1 MFVVQWKTCKI
12 VPKKLFEC
20 SLLSF
25 KIHFLLVLS
34 LFHES
39 VLLGT
44 GNVDTVELFARN
56 VGLGVGLSG
65 VSGDGRDR
73 VR

>member
-1 MFVVQWKTCKI
+1 MEDLQNG
-12 VPKKLFEC
+12 PKKLFGC
-20 SLLSF
+20 SLSSS
-25 KIHFLLVLS
+25 KIHYHSVLS
-34 LFHES
+34 LFRES

-44 GNVDTVELFARN
+44 GNVDTVNLFVRN

>member
-1 MFVVQWKTCKI
+1 MEDLQNC
-12 VPKKLFEC
+12 PRKLFGC

-25 KIHFLLVLS
+25 NIHYHSVLS
-34 LFHES
+34 LFQES

-44 GNVDTVELFARN
+44 GNVDTVNSFIRN

-65 VSGDGRDR
+65 VCGDGRDR